1 MASSVQGAWTAL
13 QSSGRHSGHARRL
26 KTAGFYR
33 FSCAPRRHNLP
44 VSGQCSSPQPRQG
57 TCHLCRISR
66 RRQQSACQKHH
77 IDELKKIPG
86 ACGEFCVYENEVMKK
101 ARATRAEIR
110 RNASDYIKELRD
122 SGSPDD
128 IKLAE
133 LIAEK
138 MNNLPPPEPAQECQL
153 SRARDRIRRKRL
165 KRTAAGKARAEAI
178 KEAIRRRKK
187 AEQEGEK
194 RYR

>member
-1 MASSVQGAWTAL
+1 
-13 QSSGRHSGHARRL
+13 
-26 KTAGFYR
+26 
-33 FSCAPRRHNLP
+33 
-44 VSGQCSSPQPRQG
+44 
-57 TCHLCRISR
+57 
-66 RRQQSACQKHH
+66 
-77 IDELKKIPG
+77 
-86 ACGEFCVYENEVMKK
+86 MKK
-101 ARATRAEIR
+101 ASATRTEIR